1 MKPGR
6 FVYPFPFF
14 RLMSLSFLAVVV
26 AAPLFLGGAL
36 AIGQETVLHNFR
48 NNGLGGASP
57 RGGLVADAAGN
68 LYGTTT
74 TGGSNNVGTV
84 FELLPNGT
92 GGWKEKVLHN
102 FSNDGKDG
110 NRPSGALIFD
120 AAGDLYGATPYGGAH
135 QDGVVYELIPQ
146 AGGGW
151 KEKILH
157 TFGGNANH
165 MGQGPFGN
173 LVFDGAGNLYST
185 TEAGGADGGG
195 TVFELMPDA
204 DGVWTEKVLH
214 VFNTLEG
221 DAYYPISGLTFDG
234 AGNLYS
240 TTWVGGLHGQG
251 TVFELS
257 PNTNGSWTQKV
268 LHSFSH
274 NGIDGYQPF
283 AGVILDAAGNVY
295 GTTEGGGA
303 HDGGTVFKL
312 SPRADGT
319 WKETVLHNFQNNGS
333 DGYRLFGGLTLDP
346 TGNLYGTTSLG
357 GASNGGTV
365 FELKP
370 EASGAWSEVVL
381 HSFND
386 NGKDG
391 SSPFPGAPLI
401 FDSAGNLYGTTVAG
415 GTGGAG
421 TVFEV
426 QPQGPK

>member
-1 MKPGR
+1 
-6 FVYPFPFF
+6 
-14 RLMSLSFLAVVV
+14 MSWSFLAVIL
-26 AAPLFLGGAL
+26 ATPLFLGGTL
-36 AIGQETVLHNFR
+36 AIGQEAVLHNFH

-57 RGGLVADAAGN
+57 RGGLIVDAAGN

-102 FSNDGKDG
+102 FRNDGRDG
-110 NRPSGALIFD
+110 NTPSASLIFD
-120 AAGDLYGATPYGGAH
+120 AAGDLYGATPYGGAY
-135 QDGVVYELIPQ
+135 QDGVVYELLPQ
-146 AGGGW
+146 TGGGW

-157 TFGGNANH
+157 TFGGNANR

-173 LVFDGAGNLYST
+173 LVFDAAGNLYCT
-185 TEAGGADGGG
+185 TEAGGAYGGG
-195 TVFELMPDA
+195 TVFELIPSA
-204 DGVWTEKVLH
+204 DGTWTEKVLH

-221 DAYYPISGLTFDG
+221 DAYFPISGLTFD
-234 AGNLYS
+234 ARGNLYS

-257 PNTNGSWTQKV
+257 PNANGSWTEKV
-268 LHSFSH
+268 LHSFNH
-274 NGIDGYQPF
+274 NGSDGYQPF
-283 AGVILDAAGNVY
+283 AGLILDAAGSLY

-312 SPRADGT
+312 TQRTDGT
-319 WKETVLHNFQNNGS
+319 WKETVLHSFQNNGS
-333 DGYRLFGGLTLDP
+333 DGYRLFSGLTLDAA
-346 TGNLYGTTSLG
+346 GNVYGTTSLG
-357 GASNGGTV
+357 GSSNGGTV

-370 EASGAWSEVVL
+370 QASGAWTEVLL
-381 HSFND
+381 HNFND

-391 SSPFPGAPLI
+391 SSPYPGGPLI
-401 FDSAGNLYGTTVAG
+401 FDRAGNLYGTTVAG
-415 GTGGAG
+415 GTDGAG

-426 QPQGPK
+426 TP